1 MGVFDARSYR
11 EENGMDELCGDERAV
26 VEMFF
31 KAKLGVVNIL
41 SLTKRDLAVESSGS
55 NAEAPKGTGTGF
67 VWDDLGHIVTN
78 NHVINDAAE
87 IRVRTASLPDD
98 KYFTADL
105 VGADEE
111 RDVAILRL
119 EAESGLQMPDPLVR
133 VKAQQQLFVGQKVF
147 AIGNPFGLEHTL
159 TTGGEPLM
167 SLLFLRRSPNLWCW
181 LFCVAGVISGLGREI
196 TRKAAGRPMFNIIQ
210 TDAAVNP
217 GNSGGPLL
225 NSRGFVIGMNSAIA
239 SPSGVFAGVGFA
251 IPASTLETVVREIL
265 SAGHVMRP
273 ALGVFFAPEALCRR
287 LGIEDGLLVLGT
299 RKAGAAEKAG
309 LKSTKRDASGK
320 LHLGDVVVK
329 LDGNK
334 TDRIV
339 DIFRHLDRKKVRT
352 IRVPS
357 MALWKAQELVL
368 S

>member
-1 MGVFDARSYR
+1 
-11 EENGMDELCGDERAV
+11 
-26 VEMFF
+26 
-31 KAKLGVVNIL
+31 
-41 SLTKRDLAVESSGS
+41 
-55 NAEAPKGTGTGF
+55 
-67 VWDDLGHIVTN
+67 
-78 NHVINDAAE
+78 
-87 IRVRTASLPDD
+87 
-98 KYFTADL
+98 
-105 VGADEE
+105 
-111 RDVAILRL
+111 
-119 EAESGLQMPDPLVR
+119 MPDPLVR

-159 TTGGEPLM
+159 TT
-167 SLLFLRRSPNLWCW
+167 
-181 LFCVAGVISGLGREI
+181 GVISGLGREI

>member
-1 MGVFDARSYR
+1 MGVLDARSSR
-11 EENGMDELCGDERAV
+11 DENGTDELCEEERAV
-26 VEMFF
+26 VEMFY
-31 KAKLGVVNIL
+31 KAKFGVVNIL
-41 SLTKRDLAVESSGS
+41 SLTKRELATESSGS
-55 NAEAPKGTGTGF
+55 KAEFPKGTGTGF
-67 VWDDLGHIVTN
+67 VWDDRGHVVTN
-78 NHVINDAAE
+78 NHVINDASE

-98 KYFTADL
+98 KYFTAEL

-119 EAESGLQMPDPLVR
+119 DAKSGLDMPDPLVR
-133 VKAQQQLFVGQKVF
+133 VKAKQQLFVGQKVF

-159 TTGGEPLM
+159 TTG
-167 SLLFLRRSPNLWCW
+167 
-181 LFCVAGVISGLGREI
+181 VISGLGREI
-196 TRKAAGRPMFNIIQ
+196 TRKTAGRPMFNIIQ

-251 IPASTLETVVREIL
+251 IPASTLETVVGEIL
-265 SAGHVMRP
+265 RGGHVMRP

-309 LKSTKRDASGK
+309 LKATTRDASGK

-339 DIFRHLDRKKVRT
+339 DIFRHLDRKKVGESVILEVMREG
-352 IRVPS
+352 RVV
-357 MALWKAQELVL
+357 ELSVVL
-368 S
+368 EDLGKMPAARM